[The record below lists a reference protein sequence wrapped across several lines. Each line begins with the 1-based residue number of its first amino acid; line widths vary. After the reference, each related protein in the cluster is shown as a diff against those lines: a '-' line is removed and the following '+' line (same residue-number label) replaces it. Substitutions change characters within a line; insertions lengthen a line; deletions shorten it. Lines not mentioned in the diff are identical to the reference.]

1 MNRKNGINML
11 DVKMG
16 NRSAIL
22 ELIYRSK
29 GIPRK
34 DIAKALGLT
43 PAAITLITNDLI
55 NEGILIEADTRV
67 SAGRGRKEILLE
79 IDSHKYA
86 SIGVSITR
94 HHFELICIDLS
105 CKILFQKMY
114 KTSGLHHDAG
124 KILACIAE
132 EIRTSILHA
141 DFLAGRQVLGIGAS
155 TLGVVD
161 SKKGISVNSYGVFEG
176 GSTDIRGY
184 FEKELHLPVI
194 LTNNICACAHGEAFL
209 SNFEQ
214 RQELLFIKYGPGIGS
229 ALLKSNDHF
238 SVQDYTA
245 VQIGHVIMDPNGRP
259 CICGNQGCLE
269 TIISYDSI
277 IHSISDL
284 VSERLTPELDAL
296 VKQDPENLNMKSIME
311 SYDLGNPIITAEID
325 RVIFYLVIAIKNA
338 ITLLNPESVILYGEL
353 FENLKFRRKLVQQL
367 SAFTKTQKVAF
378 SDFNLGLETLGPA
391 TTMISSFLLSGGD
404 LKNTV
409 S

>member
-11 DVKMG
+11 DVKMR

-22 ELIYRSK
+22 ELVYRSK

-34 DIAKALGLT
+34 DIAKTLGLT
-43 PAAITLITNDLI
+43 PAAITLITTDLI
-55 NEGILIEADTRV
+55 NEGILVEANTRV
-67 SAGRGRKEILLE
+67 SSGRGRKEILLE
-79 IDSHKYA
+79 INSRRYA
-86 SIGVSITR
+86 AIGVSITR

-105 CKILFQKMY
+105 CKVLYQQMFH
-114 KTSGLHHDAG
+114 TSELHHDPE
-124 KILACIAE
+124 KILASIVN
-132 EIRTSILHA
+132 EIRSNILGA
-141 DFLAGRQVLGIGAS
+141 PFLEGKQVLGIGAS

-161 SKKGISVNSYGVFEG
+161 SKNGISVNSYGVFEG
-176 GSTDIRGY
+176 STDVCGY
-184 FEKELHLPVI
+184 FIRELNLPTI

-214 RQELLFIKYGPGIGS
+214 QQELLFIKYGPGIGS
-229 ALLKSNDHF
+229 ALLASNDHF
-238 SVQDYTA
+238 SVLDYTA

-277 IHSISDL
+277 IHSLSDL
-284 VSERLTPELDAL
+284 ISERLTPELYAL
-296 VKQDPENLNMKSIME
+296 VKEDPENLTMKNIMA
-311 SYDLGNPIITAEID
+311 SYDLGNPVVTAEID

-353 FENLKFRRKLVQQL
+353 FENVKFRRKLVQQL

-378 SDFNLGLETLGPA
+378 SDYNLGLETLGPA
-391 TTMISSFLLSGGD
+391 TTMISRFLLSGGN
-404 LKNTV
+404 L
-409 S
+409 

>member
-1 MNRKNGINML
+1 
-11 DVKMG
+11 
-16 NRSAIL
+16 
-22 ELIYRSK
+22 
-29 GIPRK
+29 
-34 DIAKALGLT
+34 
-43 PAAITLITNDLI
+43 
-55 NEGILIEADTRV
+55 
-67 SAGRGRKEILLE
+67 
-79 IDSHKYA
+79 
-86 SIGVSITR
+86 
-94 HHFELICIDLS
+94 
-105 CKILFQKMY
+105 
-114 KTSGLHHDAG
+114 
-124 KILACIAE
+124 
-132 EIRTSILHA
+132 
-141 DFLAGRQVLGIGAS
+141 
-155 TLGVVD
+155 
-161 SKKGISVNSYGVFEG
+161 
-176 GSTDIRGY
+176 
-184 FEKELHLPVI
+184 
-194 LTNNICACAHGEAFL
+194 
-209 SNFEQ
+209 
-214 RQELLFIKYGPGIGS
+214 
-229 ALLKSNDHF
+229 
-238 SVQDYTA
+238 
-245 VQIGHVIMDPNGRP
+245 MDPNGRP

-311 SYDLGNPIITAEID
+311 SYDLGNPVITAEID